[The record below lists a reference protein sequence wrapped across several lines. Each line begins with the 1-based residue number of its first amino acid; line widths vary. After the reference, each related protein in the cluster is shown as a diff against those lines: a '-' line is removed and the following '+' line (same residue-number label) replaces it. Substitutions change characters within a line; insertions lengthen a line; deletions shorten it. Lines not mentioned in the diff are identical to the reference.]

1 MIDKFL
7 EIADNHKFGG
17 ASNKNFDFNDAD
29 RQNFQQYMQRLPIW
43 DFLNVSKERYLS
55 STRED
60 KLSSIKNY
68 IQAKK
73 NANTISL
80 SGEFILVC
88 KVNFFVC
95 LFVTSGLV
103 WFGVFELR
111 YF

>member
-1 MIDKFL
+1 
-7 EIADNHKFGG
+7 
-17 ASNKNFDFNDAD
+17 
-29 RQNFQQYMQRLPIW
+29 MQRLPIW

-73 NANTISL
+73 NVNTISL

-88 KVNFFVC
+88 K
-95 LFVTSGLV
+95 
-103 WFGVFELR
+103 
-111 YF
+111 